1 VPGSI
6 RIDGYHD
13 RRIEL
18 RRRIAVLAI
27 SVLIAVAGCGDQGGD
42 NVTTAPDDGPDP
54 TVAEPASSISTSET
68 DLGTILVDGSGF
80 TLYVFTQDTDGESV
94 CYNDCAALWPPV
106 AADTPVSSD
115 LDASIFGS
123 TTRTDGSE
131 QLTVND
137 RPLYLYTP
145 DTSPGDVT
153 GQGFGGVWFVVDAAG
168 EMIAGLEESAAT
180 GGAGE
185 DDPADDYGY

>member
-1 VPGSI
+1 M
-6 RIDGYHD
+6 
-13 RRIEL
+13 
-18 RRRIAVLAI
+18 RRRIAGLAI
-27 SVLIAVAGCGDQGGD
+27 AGLIAVAGCGDQGGGD
-42 NVTTAPDDGPDP
+42 VITAPNDQSDA
-54 TVAEPASSISTSET
+54 TVAEPASAITTSET

-80 TLYVFTQDTDGESV
+80 TLYVFTQDTDGDSV
-94 CYNDCAALWPPV
+94 CYDDCAALWPPV
-106 AADTPVSSD
+106 PADTPVSSN

-137 RPLYLYTP
+137 MPLYLYTP

-180 GGAGE
+180 GDSGE
-185 DDPADDYGY
+185 DDPPDDYGY